1 MRGRWAGPPTW
12 VDGRH
17 DLRRDRC
24 ALPRCG
30 ADRGGGRRRVGRSR
44 ERDGRRRR
52 RARVPKHGRGSHAR
66 RGRRP
71 GGGRM
76 SVSMIDLEALIAR
89 GEDAGCISASEIA
102 ELAESLHLEEE
113 EVNEL
118 HAAIEAR
125 GLDITDDCARTLPEG
140 TPQKTTYTNT
150 DLALF
155 TTDALQQFL
164 NEAGRHRLLTP
175 QEELDLARRIES
187 GDLEAKERL
196 TTHNLRLVVSIAR
209 KYQGLSELC
218 LLDLIQEGM
227 LGLIR
232 AVEKFDY
239 RKGFRFSTYATLWIR
254 QAIQRGIADK
264 GRTIRLP
271 VHVAQRERKIATVER
286 QLSTKLG
293 REPTPEEI
301 AEAAELPLEQVVEML
316 DVSRTVTSLD
326 KPVGDEDDTSLG
338 TLVGSDAASTEE
350 EVEVSLTRQAV
361 RAAVEE
367 LPDRERKFIRLRS
380 GLAGEE
386 GEPLP
391 LSQLQRELGMGREE
405 LRAIERRALQHLA
418 RRRELAA
425 LSEAA

>member
-1 MRGRWAGPPTW
+1 MT
-12 VDGRH
+12 
-17 DLRRDRC
+17 
-24 ALPRCG
+24 
-30 ADRGGGRRRVGRSR
+30 
-44 ERDGRRRR
+44 
-52 RARVPKHGRGSHAR
+52 
-66 RGRRP
+66 
-71 GGGRM
+71 
-76 SVSMIDLEALIAR
+76 VSTADLEALLAR
-89 GEDAGCISASEIA
+89 GEELGCIAESEIA
-102 ELAESLHLEEE
+102 ELAQTLGLEDD
-113 EVNEL
+113 EVNDL
-118 HAAIEAR
+118 HAAIEAH
-125 GLDITDDCARTLPEG
+125 GLEVSDDCARTMPDG
-140 TPQKTTYTNT
+140 KPQPTGYTNA
-150 DLALF
+150 DLAVF

-175 QEELDLARRIES
+175 QEELDLAKRIET
-187 GDLEAKERL
+187 GDLDAKERL

-286 QLSTKLG
+286 QLSTTLG

-301 AEAAELPLEQVVEML
+301 AAAAELPVDQVVEML

-338 TLVGSDAASTEE
+338 TLMGSGETSTEE
-350 EVEVSLTRQAV
+350 EVEVSLSRQAV
-361 RAAVEE
+361 RAAVEQ
-367 LPDRERKFIRLRS
+367 LPERERQIIKMRF
-380 GLAGEE
+380 GLDGEE
-386 GEPLP
+386 REPLP

-418 RRRELAA
+418 LRRELAA
-425 LSEAA
+425 LAEAA

>member
-1 MRGRWAGPPTW
+1 MT
-12 VDGRH
+12 
-17 DLRRDRC
+17 
-24 ALPRCG
+24 
-30 ADRGGGRRRVGRSR
+30 
-44 ERDGRRRR
+44 
-52 RARVPKHGRGSHAR
+52 
-66 RGRRP
+66 
-71 GGGRM
+71 
-76 SVSMIDLEALIAR
+76 VSTADLEALLAR
-89 GEDAGCISASEIA
+89 GEELGCIAESEIA
-102 ELAESLHLEEE
+102 ELAQTLGLEDD
-113 EVNEL
+113 EVNDL
-118 HAAIEAR
+118 HAAIEAH
-125 GLDITDDCARTLPEG
+125 GLEVSDDCARTMPDG
-140 TPQKTTYTNT
+140 KPQPTGYTNA
-150 DLALF
+150 DLAVF

-175 QEELDLARRIES
+175 QEELDLAKRIET
-187 GDLEAKERL
+187 GDLDAKERL

-271 VHVAQRERKIATVER
+271 VHVAQRERKTATVER
-286 QLSTKLG
+286 QHSTTLG

-301 AEAAELPLEQVVEML
+301 AAAAELPVDQVVEML

-338 TLVGSDAASTEE
+338 TLMGSGETSTEE
-350 EVEVSLTRQAV
+350 EVEVSLSRQAV
-361 RAAVEE
+361 RAAVEQ
-367 LPDRERKFIRLRS
+367 LPERERQIIKMRF
-380 GLAGEE
+380 GLDGEE
-386 GEPLP
+386 REPLP

-418 RRRELAA
+418 LRRELAA

>member
-1 MRGRWAGPPTW
+1 MTVAP
-12 VDGRH
+12 V
-17 DLRRDRC
+17 
-24 ALPRCG
+24 
-30 ADRGGGRRRVGRSR
+30 
-44 ERDGRRRR
+44 
-52 RARVPKHGRGSHAR
+52 
-66 RGRRP
+66 
-71 GGGRM
+71 
-76 SVSMIDLEALIAR
+76 DLEALLTKAEEVGCVAESDIAH
-89 GEDAGCISASEIA
+89 
-102 ELAESLHLEEE
+102 LAESLHLDEDEL
-113 EVNEL
+113 NEL

-125 GLDITDDCARTLPEG
+125 GLEVNDDCARQVAPDSAVQLTNL
-140 TPQKTTYTNT
+140 QLATY
-150 DLALF
+150 

-175 QEELDLARRIES
+175 DEELEFAKRIES
-187 GDLEAKERL
+187 GDLDAKERL

-293 REPTPEEI
+293 RDPTPEEI
-301 AEAAELPLEQVVEML
+301 AAEAELPLEQVKEML

-326 KPVGDEDDTSLG
+326 KPVGDEDDATLG
-338 TLVGSDAASTEE
+338 TLMGADQTSTEE
-350 EVEVSLTRQAV
+350 EVEVSLARQAV
-361 RAAVEE
+361 RAAVEQ
-367 LPDRERKFIRLRS
+367 LPERERMVIKLRF
-380 GLAGEE
+380 GLDSEE
-386 GEPLP
+386 REPLP
-391 LSQLQRELGMGREE
+391 LSQLQRELGLGREE

-418 RRRELAA
+418 LRRELAA

>member
-1 MRGRWAGPPTW
+1 MTVSTA
-12 VDGRH
+12 
-17 DLRRDRC
+17 DLD
-24 ALPRCG
+24 AL
-30 ADRGGGRRRVGRSR
+30 
-44 ERDGRRRR
+44 
-52 RARVPKHGRGSHAR
+52 
-66 RGRRP
+66 
-71 GGGRM
+71 
-76 SVSMIDLEALIAR
+76 LAR
-89 GEDAGCISASEIA
+89 GEELGCIAESEIA
-102 ELAESLHLEEE
+102 ELAQTLGLEDD
-113 EVNEL
+113 EVNDL
-118 HAAIEAR
+118 HAAIEAH
-125 GLDITDDCARTLPEG
+125 GLEVSDDCARTVPDG
-140 TPQKTTYTNT
+140 KPQPTGYTNA
-150 DLALF
+150 DLAVF

-175 QEELDLARRIES
+175 QEELDLAKRIEM
-187 GDLEAKERL
+187 GDLDAKERL

-254 QAIQRGIADK
+254 QAIQRGLADR

-271 VHVAQRERKIATVER
+271 SNVAQRERKIATIER
-286 QLSTKLG
+286 QLSTTLG

-301 AEAAELPLEQVVEML
+301 AAASELPLEQVVEML

-338 TLVGSDAASTEE
+338 TLMGSGETSTEE
-350 EVEVSLTRQAV
+350 EVEVSLSRQAV
-361 RAAVEE
+361 RAAVEQRPE
-367 LPDRERKFIRLRS
+367 RERQIIKLRF
-380 GLAGEE
+380 GLDGEE
-386 GEPLP
+386 REPLP

-418 RRRELAA
+418 LGRELAA
-425 LSEAA
+425 LAEAA

>member
-1 MRGRWAGPPTW
+1 MT
-12 VDGRH
+12 
-17 DLRRDRC
+17 
-24 ALPRCG
+24 
-30 ADRGGGRRRVGRSR
+30 
-44 ERDGRRRR
+44 
-52 RARVPKHGRGSHAR
+52 
-66 RGRRP
+66 
-71 GGGRM
+71 
-76 SVSMIDLEALIAR
+76 VSTADLEALLAR
-89 GEDAGCISASEIA
+89 GEELGCIAESEIA
-102 ELAESLHLEEE
+102 ELAQTLGLEDD
-113 EVNEL
+113 EVNDL
-118 HAAIEAR
+118 HAAIEAH
-125 GLDITDDCARTLPEG
+125 GLEVSDDCARTMPDG
-140 TPQKTTYTNT
+140 KPQPTGYTNA
-150 DLALF
+150 DLAVF

-175 QEELDLARRIES
+175 QEELDLAKRIET
-187 GDLEAKERL
+187 GDLDAKERL

-286 QLSTKLG
+286 QLSTTLG

-301 AEAAELPLEQVVEML
+301 AAAAELPVEQVVEML

-338 TLVGSDAASTEE
+338 TLMGSGETSTEE
-350 EVEVSLTRQAV
+350 EVEVSLSRQAV
-361 RAAVEE
+361 RAAVEQ
-367 LPDRERKFIRLRS
+367 LPERERQIIKMRF
-380 GLAGEE
+380 GLDGEE
-386 GEPLP
+386 REPLP

-418 RRRELAA
+418 LRRELAA
-425 LSEAA
+425 LAEAA

>member
-1 MRGRWAGPPTW
+1 MTPVPS
-12 VDGRH
+12 
-17 DLRRDRC
+17 
-24 ALPRCG
+24 
-30 ADRGGGRRRVGRSR
+30 ADF
-44 ERDGRRRR
+44 
-52 RARVPKHGRGSHAR
+52 
-66 RGRRP
+66 
-71 GGGRM
+71 
-76 SVSMIDLEALIAR
+76 EALIAKA
-89 GEDAGCISASEIA
+89 EEVGCVAESDIA
-102 ELAESLHLEEE
+102 ELAEGHGLEEE
-113 EVNEL
+113 ELNDL

-125 GLDITDDCARTLPEG
+125 GLEISDDCARQPVEG
-140 TPQKTTYTNT
+140 PAARPLNITNA
-150 DLALF
+150 DLAVF

-175 QEELDLARRIES
+175 SEELEFAKRIEA
-187 GDLEAKERL
+187 GDLDAKDRL

-232 AVEKFDY
+232 AVEKFDW

-286 QLSTKLG
+286 QLSVKLG

-301 AEAAELPLEQVVEML
+301 AEAAELPVEQVVEMI

-326 KPVGDEDDTSLG
+326 KPVGDEDGATLG
-338 TLVGSDAASTEE
+338 GIMGSDEKSTEE
-350 EVEVSLTRQAV
+350 EVEVSLSRQAV

-367 LPDRERKFIRLRS
+367 LPETERQIIKLRF
-380 GLAGEE
+380 GLDGEE
-386 GEPLP
+386 REPLP

-405 LRAIERRALQHLA
+405 LRAIERRALKHLA
-418 RRRELAA
+418 LRRELAA